1 LNNLLNIDF
10 IVFAVFSILIIFLA
24 SYVLKLSIR
33 KRKLVLEIVQLQIDK
48 QILTNKIKEEM
59 EKRNSADVE
68 NTDGFLNFISQSR
81 DWAFDYI
88 EQVQAALLEF
98 KNKVEPQI
106 LYSKTYGTTVGESTH
121 SIIIDKISDAYDD
134 LAKVM
139 PQDSTD
145 NVIK

>member
-1 LNNLLNIDF
+1 MNNLLNIDF

>member
-1 LNNLLNIDF
+1 MILDIIAPVVLLLIIVILLINNLAIRSKNR
-10 IVFAVFSILIIFLA
+10 
-24 SYVLKLSIR
+24 KLSVEVVQIALDKAVIS
-33 KRKLVLEIVQLQIDK
+33 KRL
-48 QILTNKIKEEM
+48 KEEL
-59 EKRNSADVE
+59 EKKDSDSIE
-68 NTDGFLNFISQSR
+68 KSEGFLKFISQSR

-134 LAKVM
+134 LVKVM
-139 PQDSTD
+139 PEDHPED
-145 NVIK
+145 MLK

>member
-1 LNNLLNIDF
+1 MILDIIAPVVLLLIIVILLINNLAIRSKNR
-10 IVFAVFSILIIFLA
+10 
-24 SYVLKLSIR
+24 KLSVEVVQIALDKAVIS
-33 KRKLVLEIVQLQIDK
+33 KRL
-48 QILTNKIKEEM
+48 KEEL
-59 EKRNSADVE
+59 EKKDSDSIE
-68 NTDGFLNFISQSR
+68 KSEGFLKFISQSR

-134 LAKVM
+134 LVKVM
-139 PQDSTD
+139 PED
-145 NVIK
+145 NSEDMLK